1 MAKPKAPGSA
11 RIRAG
16 SKAGIAA
23 RPSAPRASTDGTPGD
38 RADEARPTRADSA
51 AHDLAG
57 RPPRSG
63 TEKEST
69 EKGADEK
76 APRPAAGA
84 SPRPAA
90 ERRARGFRA
99 LAQDLGRLTAPL
111 FAKRGLAAGA
121 LVTRWAEV
129 VGPQL
134 ATFTIPERIIF
145 ARGRREDGTL
155 AVRVENGALAL
166 ELQHLAP
173 QLIERVN
180 GFFGYRAV
188 ERLKLT
194 QGPLPARRT
203 PRRPVASTTPAA
215 PPESVRQQLASVED
229 GDLRS
234 ALTALA
240 TARAKRGD

>member
-1 MAKPKAPGSA
+1 MAKPKAPVA
-11 RIRAG
+11 VRTRAG
-16 SKAGIAA
+16 SKARPDANA
-23 RPSAPRASTDGTPGD
+23 RAPSAPRDHAERTPSDRGEGPQRD
-38 RADEARPTRADSA
+38 RAGGP
-51 AHDLAG
+51 G
-57 RPPRSG
+57 P
-63 TEKEST
+63 
-69 EKGADEK
+69 GATEK
-76 APRPAAGA
+76 APRAAA
-84 SPRPAA
+84 SAPVRPAA
-90 ERRARGFRA
+90 ERRGRGFRA

-121 LVTRWAEV
+121 LVTRWPEV

-203 PRRPVASTTPAA
+203 PRRPATAATPAG
-215 PPESVRQQLASVED
+215 PTETVRRRLATVED
-229 GDLRS
+229 GDLRA
-234 ALTALA
+234 ALTDLA